1 MYDLDENL
9 LRRIKK
15 EYRPVDYP
23 EDEKKAFLDKSMGTP
38 AAQGIMMKVLF
49 PKYYPAI
56 QHFFLDDE
64 GRLFVM
70 THEKWENPKEF
81 MFDIFNPEG
90 IFIGGKSLRVFL
102 STGIFEP
109 GGSTDF
115 WVVKRHNRF
124 FCLREKENGFKEFVV
139 YRVSWE

>member
-1 MYDLDENL
+1 VYDLDENL

-23 EDEKKAFLDKSMGTP
+23 EDEKKAF
-38 AAQGIMMKVLF
+38 
-49 PKYYPAI
+49 PAI

-64 GRLFVM
+64 GRLLVM

-90 IFIGGKSLRVFL
+90 IFIGGKSLSVFL
-102 STGIFEP
+102 SMGIFEP

-124 FCLREKENGFKEFVV
+124 FGPPLRADSRN
-139 YRVSWE
+139 SWFIG